1 MGEDKKM
8 NRILKKE
15 VLGEKIKKIEVEAP
29 LIAEKALPGQFIVLR
44 VDEKGE
50 RIPLTIAG
58 KDTEKGT
65 ITLIFQEVGTSTTKL
80 GLLEK
85 GDEILDVVGPLGNPV
100 EIDRYGNVCIVVGG
114 VGAAF
119 VYWMAK
125 AFKEKGNY
133 IITIMGARDERHLI
147 LEDEM
152 KKISDEL
159 LIATDDGSKGIK
171 GFTTDVLGDLITKGR
186 KIDYVLTAG
195 PIVMMKKVSEITRGY
210 GIKTVA
216 SLNPIMVD
224 GTGMC
229 GGCRVTVG
237 GKVKFACVD
246 GPDFDAHS
254 VDFDELLKRTSLYKP
269 YEEESLKRF
278 QHKCKIG
285 LDFK

>member
-1 MGEDKKM
+1 M
-8 NRILKKE
+8 NKILKKQI
-15 VLGEKIKKIEVEAP
+15 LGENIKRIEVEEP
-29 LIAEKALPGQFIVLR
+29 LIAKKALPGQFVVLR

-58 KDTEKGT
+58 TDVEKGT
-65 ITLIFQEVGTSTTKL
+65 ITLIFQEVGTTTAKL
-80 GLLEK
+80 GMLEE
-85 GDEILDVVGPLGNPV
+85 GGEILNLVGPLGNPV
-100 EIDRYGNVCIVVGG
+100 EIEKYGRVCIIVGG

-133 IITIMGARDERHLI
+133 LITIMGARNENLLI
-147 LEDEM
+147 LENEM
-152 KKISDEL
+152 KEISDEV
-159 LIATDDGSKGIK
+159 IITTDDGSKGKK
-171 GFTTDVLGDLITKGR
+171 GFTTDVLTDLMNAEDK

-195 PIVMMKKVSEITRGY
+195 PIPMMKKVSDITKTS
-210 GIKTVA
+210 GIKTIA

-229 GGCRVTVG
+229 GCCRVTVSG
-237 GKVKFACVD
+237 RVRFACVD

-278 QHKCKIG
+278 SCKCKIG
-285 LDFK
+285 LGEPNE

>member
-1 MGEDKKM
+1 M
-8 NRILKKE
+8 NKIVKKE
-15 VLGEKIKKIEVEAP
+15 ILGEKIKKIEVEEP
-29 LIAEKALPGQFIVLR
+29 LIAKKALPGQFIVLR

-58 KDTEKGT
+58 ADAAKGT
-65 ITLIFQEVGTSTTKL
+65 ITLIFQEVGTSTAKL
-80 GLLEK
+80 GMLGE
-85 GDEILDVVGPLGNPV
+85 GDEILNLAGPLGNPV
-100 EIDRYGNVCIVVGG
+100 EIEKYGRVCIIVGG

-133 IITIMGARDERHLI
+133 LITVMGARNEKLLI
-147 LEDEM
+147 LEKEM
-152 KKISDEL
+152 QEISDEVI
-159 LIATDDGSKGIK
+159 IATDDGSKGKK
-171 GFTTDVLGDLITKGR
+171 GFTTDVLVDLIAGDE

-195 PIVMMKKVSEITRGY
+195 PIPMMKRVSDITKKY

-254 VDFDELLKRTSLYKP
+254 VDFDELMRRTSLYKSH
-269 YEEESLKRF
+269 EQESF
-278 QHKCKIG
+278 KCKIG
-285 LDFK
+285 LDT

>member
-1 MGEDKKM
+1 MGKDKVM

-15 VLGEKIKKIEVEAP
+15 ILGEKIKRIEVEAP
-29 LIAEKALPGQFIVLR
+29 PITAKALPGQFIVLR

-58 KDTEKGT
+58 KDPDKGT
-65 ITLIFQEVGTSTTKL
+65 ITLIFQEVGTTTTKL
-80 GLLEK
+80 GLLNE
-85 GDEILDVVGPLGNPV
+85 GEEILDVVGPLGNPV
-100 EIDRYGNVCIVVGG
+100 EIEKYGSVCIVVGG

-133 IITIMGARDERHLI
+133 IITIMGARNKDLLI
-147 LEDEM
+147 LEEQM
-152 KKISDEL
+152 KEISDEL
-159 LIATDDGSKGIK
+159 LVATDDGSKGIK
-171 GFTTDVLGDLITKGR
+171 GFTTDVLKDIIEKGK

-195 PIVMMKKVSEITRGY
+195 PIVMMKKVSEITKAY
-210 GIKTVA
+210 NIKTVA
-216 SLNPIMVD
+216 SLNPIMID

-237 GKVKFACVD
+237 GKVRFACVD
-246 GPDFDAHS
+246 GPDFDAHL

-269 YEEESLKRF
+269 YEEESLKQF
-278 QHKCKIG
+278 LHKCKIG
-285 LDFK
+285 LDR